1 MLKLTHRKLQNL
13 PRESIHKARNW
24 SKADVSVAE
33 WPPKSGNRVVIKE
46 LTDRPLWYRAL
57 VGRYLLRREWRAL
70 CALRDLEGVPAPI
83 ARPNSDTIVMELRPG
98 KPLDKVRWW
107 KAPENIVPKIESL
120 LRTVHARGITHGDLH
135 SYNVLVDE
143 NGVVTL
149 IDWATAG
156 VFKKK
161 RSGVKSLTFAEWQAL
176 DERALAKIKIV
187 YAPTEITAE
196 QHDLLLHGGSKIY
209 QSVKK
214 LRTFLERLRGVD
226 KINAAKQERKRLKTL
241 KRLQTYAP
249 DQGEAEIIR
258 IKAEREEKR
267 QQKLAAAKKQD
278 AVLEK
283 Q

>member
-1 MLKLTHRKLQNL
+1 MMKLTRRKLQNL

-33 WPPKSGNRVVIKE
+33 WPPQSGKRVVIKE

-57 VGRYLLRREWRAL
+57 IGRYLLRREWHAL

-98 KPLDKVRWW
+98 KPLDKVQWW
-107 KAPENIVPKIESL
+107 KAPENIVPRIEDL
-120 LRTVHARGITHGDLH
+120 LRTIHARGITHGDLH

-143 NGVVTL
+143 AGVITL

-161 RSGVKSLTFAEWQAL
+161 RNAIKSLTFAEWQAL

-187 YAPTEITAE
+187 YAPTEITSE

-214 LRTFLERLRGVD
+214 LRAFFERLRGVD
-226 KINAAKQERKRLKTL
+226 KINATKQERKRLKNL

-249 DQGEAEIIR
+249 DQEEAEIAR
-258 IKAEREEKR
+258 IKAEREVKR
-267 QQKLAAAKKQD
+267 QRKLAAAKKQD
-278 AVLEK
+278 TVLEK